1 MAAALPSS
9 PGLLSCLVL
18 FQVPT
23 SHGAFLAVAAVFL
36 ICSSGA
42 GGGDSGLPG
51 ARLRFLRLL
60 RAVCRGR

>member
-1 MAAALPSS
+1 M
-9 PGLLSCLVL
+9 GGSCLTTL
-18 FQVPT
+18 SRSAFLLGLCSS
-23 SHGAFLAVAAVFL
+23 SHGAFLAIAAMFL
-36 ICSSGA
+36 ICASGA